1 MTYGQLDY
9 TYNGCGALT
18 SDSGN
23 GIAMIEYDNSNNP
36 LRIQFTN
43 GNVTRYIYTTTGQ
56 KLRTIY
62 YTAMSNITVSIGETR
77 PLSQAEILY
86 TDSIDY
92 LLNGSLILRNGRI
105 DKYMFGEGYCQAWI
119 PHACFARPMM
129 FEGDIFGDGSLIIE
143 PTEEDWEAYKETL
156 KRWGEIGAA
165 IQASDDFTFYY
176 YNKDHL
182 GNIREV
188 VDEMGN
194 IQQVTNYY
202 PFGMPYYDSR
212 SAINPEFQPFKYNG
226 KELDMMHGLN
236 TLDYGARQYDP
247 VLPVWDRVDPLAEK
261 YYHISPYMYCLGN
274 PVRFIDTD
282 GKKVYLFATTLPM
295 DNNIAKSI
303 IEPATHT
310 FIVVTNNENKPI
322 RYAAYGPENGNIL
335 GKDRLMECHYTQD
348 IKVYKDFFNSIEND
362 NLKMAIEIPAPNGM
376 TSEQFDKK
384 VVKMINNFGNNEGIK
399 YSIFPMTEIQGNCN
413 TSSSTIL
420 NKSGVSKQIMQLIEK
435 IMPGIST
442 GFNSDSTK
450 PWTKAEQEK
459 AVEKAK

>member
-1 MTYGQLDY
+1 MQKRGRWAQSMSSKRMQL
-9 TYNGCGALT
+9 
-18 SDSGN
+18 S
-23 GIAMIEYDNSNNP
+23 
-36 LRIQFTN
+36 F
-43 GNVTRYIYTTTGQ
+43 
-56 KLRTIY
+56 K
-62 YTAMSNITVSIGETR
+62 
-77 PLSQAEILY
+77 
-86 TDSIDY
+86 
-92 LLNGSLILRNGRI
+92 
-105 DKYMFGEGYCQAWI
+105 F
-119 PHACFARPMM
+119 
-129 FEGDIFGDGSLIIE
+129 
-143 PTEEDWEAYKETL
+143 
-156 KRWGEIGAA
+156 
-165 IQASDDFTFYY
+165 

-188 VDEMGN
+188 VSKSDSIE
-194 IQQVTNYY
+194 QVNEYY
-202 PFGMPYYDSR
+202 PFGTPIHDLSN
-212 SAINPEFQPFKYNG
+212 NPEFQPFKYNG
-226 KELDMMHGLN
+226 KEFDMMHGLN
-236 TLDYGARQYDP
+236 TLDYGARQYNP
-247 VLPVWDRVDPLAEK
+247 VLPMWDRVDPLAEK
-261 YYHISPYMYCLGN
+261 YYNISPYMYCLGN

-384 VVKMINNFGNNEGIK
+384 VVKTINNFGNNEGIK
-399 YSIFPMTEIQGNCN
+399 YSIFPMTETQGNCN